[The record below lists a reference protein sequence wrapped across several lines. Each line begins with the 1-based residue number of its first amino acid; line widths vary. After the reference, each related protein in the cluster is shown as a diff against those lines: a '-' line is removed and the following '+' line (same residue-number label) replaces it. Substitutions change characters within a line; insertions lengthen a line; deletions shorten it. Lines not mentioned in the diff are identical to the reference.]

1 MAALRTPDG
10 TTTASRRGVEK
21 VIHNFYSDL
30 FDSIFHLPPY
40 HLREDGHVIPN
51 VFPSEVGH
59 VIMSVKNRTLPGPDR
74 IKPEHLKYLLP
85 VVINTLVQEGHV
97 GQRLCME
104 SFMRRLGPES
114 DIMSN
119 VRFDRLSP
127 FAVLSYV
134 WEVASDSENSE
145 CRSYQSCLFAYVA
158 RGRNSAVRHP
168 VTFTPL
174 RGGKPLWRGLE

>member
-1 MAALRTPDG
+1 MLNALKGDCQRDGAIDQLRAQLVMAQGLYQRH
-10 TTTASRRGVEK
+10 SRK
-21 VIHNFYSDL
+21 
-30 FDSIFHLPPY
+30 
-40 HLREDGHVIPN
+40 
-51 VFPSEVGH
+51 
-59 VIMSVKNRTLPGPDR
+59 
-74 IKPEHLKYLLP
+74 
-85 VVINTLVQEGHV
+85 VQEGHV